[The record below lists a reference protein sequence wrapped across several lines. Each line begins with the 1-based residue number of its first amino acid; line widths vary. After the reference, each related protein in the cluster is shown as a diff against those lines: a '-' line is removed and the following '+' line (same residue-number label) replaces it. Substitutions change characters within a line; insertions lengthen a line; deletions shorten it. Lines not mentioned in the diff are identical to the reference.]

1 LLIQQLGWFVF
12 STTNLAL
19 WMAAGVALRS
29 SGYALGVGALEQDR
43 AEQETEEQ
51 P

>member
-1 LLIQQLGWFVF
+1 
-12 STTNLAL
+12 
-19 WMAAGVALRS
+19 MAAGVAGGVALRS